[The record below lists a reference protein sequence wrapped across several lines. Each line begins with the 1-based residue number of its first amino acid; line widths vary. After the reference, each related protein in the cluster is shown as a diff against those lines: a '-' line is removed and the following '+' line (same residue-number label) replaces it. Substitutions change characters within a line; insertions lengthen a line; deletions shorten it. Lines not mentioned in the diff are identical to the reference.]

1 MENRQRQKFLILQS
15 NIKPCEVVNF
25 LVSNGEMNILW
36 LLYIFFSDKWTWLAC
51 PWMPPS
57 QILHCLGLI
66 SISTVSWK
74 FYNLQKHQTT
84 NQVRRCCYELT
95 AFVFFSFNW
104 ESGIE
109 KTKKAGEAFRTWA
122 GSWQVW
128 RDDFDKSKINSKLN
142 RSNGFL
148 IHVTKIPSSF
158 AFLILW
164 LLVVVW

>member
-1 MENRQRQKFLILQS
+1 MKLSIFLF
-15 NIKPCEVVNF
+15 KMA
-25 LVSNGEMNILW
+25 GEMNISW
-36 LLYIFFSDKWTWLAC
+36 LLYIFFRQMDVAC
-51 PWMPPS
+51 LSLDAPS

-66 SISTVSWK
+66 SISRVSWK

-142 RSNGFL
+142 RSNEFL
-148 IHVTKIPSSF
+148 IHVTEIPSSF

-164 LLVVVW
+164 LLVVVVW